1 MANPRDYVRLIR
13 VKQWVKNVLVFVP
26 LVFAATSPEWILGHL
41 PQTLMAFLSF
51 CFISSAV
58 YVFNDIKDV
67 ERDRLHP
74 VKRLRPL
81 PSGRIST
88 ATATVVGALFLFL
101 SAALGYLLGKPFL
114 LVLVLYT
121 LNNLLY
127 TVLLKNLQLFDVF
140 SIAFGFVLRVYA
152 GAVAIDVP
160 VSAYL
165 FLTVFFLALFL
176 AIGKRRY
183 EILLLGEE
191 GKNHRKSLRHYSVYY
206 LDQLMNISATLT
218 LVVYTIYAL
227 SRDDFLFAFTVP
239 IVVFG
244 LFRYYH
250 ITHNKGKGEPSDD
263 LLSDPFIL
271 LSGALYSGVVLL
283 NFFL

>member
-1 MANPRDYVRLIR
+1 MAYIRLLRPR
-13 VKQWVKNVLVFVP
+13 QWVKNLLVFVP
-26 LVFAATSPEWILGHL
+26 LLFAAPSFDWMARNAPSVLL
-41 PQTLMAFLSF
+41 AFLSF
-51 CFISSAV
+51 SLLSSAI
-58 YVFNDIKDV
+58 YVFNDIRDL

-74 VKRLRPL
+74 VKRKRPL
-81 PSGRIST
+81 PSGE
-88 ATATVVGALFLFL
+88 VPVP
-101 SAALGYLLGKPFL
+101 SAALLGILLFLLSLAAGYPLGWTFL
-114 LVLVLYT
+114 LVLLTYA

-127 TVLLKNLQLFDVF
+127 TLYLKNYQLFDVF

-160 VSAYL
+160 VSEYL

-183 EILLLGEE
+183 ELLLLGDG
-191 GKNHRKSLRHYSVYY
+191 GKAHRKVLRHYSVYY

-218 LVVYTIYAL
+218 LVVYTIYTLEGA
-227 SRDDFLFAFTVP
+227 REGMVFTVP

-250 ITHNKGKGEPSDD
+250 ITHNLKRGEPSDD
-263 LLSDPFIL
+263 LLSDPLIL
-271 LSGALYSGVVLL
+271 FSGFLYALVVVSVML
-283 NFFL
+283 